1 MIHMYMYYRTVDMN
15 YAVKSPLAFIFDF
28 GVYMYMFNY
37 ALCTH
42 TVYDAAAVAYER
54 TCLQHA
60 VTTEAAVV
68 KY

>member
-1 MIHMYMYYRTVDMN
+1 MYYRTVDMN
-15 YAVKSPLAFIFDF
+15 YAVKSPLAFISDL
-28 GVYMYMFNY
+28 GVYMFNY

-60 VTTEAAVV
+60 VTTEAAVA